1 MGRISINEN
10 DLDWG
15 VCVLNDDGGISFVT
29 DYTVHPSV
37 AHWDAGKEACLMT
50 KDDARY
56 IALGLCSHGTIAVVI
71 EIPKFL
77 QLKNEGE
84 KLKSPFERNSKG
96 RSYENV

>member
-1 MGRISINEN
+1 MKIGLKESDIDYCVGVLLDDKSIRY
-10 DLDWG
+10 
-15 VCVLNDDGGISFVT
+15 VT

-56 IALGLCSHGTIAVVI
+56 IALGLCSHGSIAVVI

-84 KLKSPFERNSKG
+84 KLKSPFEKNSKG